1 MKTLIIL
8 AGGASSRM
16 KRSEATA
23 SLSEAEIAAANVS
36 AKCLIVLEGDDRP
49 VLDYLIKNAAMAG
62 IQRILLITST
72 TNKDFKKWYGDQS
85 WNLKNLSVRVEF
97 AVQYIPEGRIKPN
110 GTADALLQALEQY
123 PELKNQLFLA
133 SNSDNLYSAK
143 AIGLLL
149 KTDAANAFIAYD
161 RSGLIFP
168 EEKIARFAL
177 CKLDAT
183 DNLID
188 IVEKPDL
195 TVLEKY
201 RDNSGVLRVSM
212 NIFKFSGSEFYPFLK
227 NCPQHPVRK
236 EKELPTA
243 IMNMINATGTMLG
256 IPLKEHV
263 PDLTTKADIALFRN
277 EVNKQS

>member
-23 SLSEAEIAAANVS
+23 SLSEAEIAAANIS

-49 VLDYLIKNAAMAG
+49 VLDYLIKNAAKTG
-62 IQRILLITST
+62 IERILLITSAA
-72 TNKDFKKWYGDQS
+72 NQDFKKWYGNQP
-85 WNLKNLSVRVEF
+85 WNQKNLGVKVDF
-97 AVQYIPEGRIKPN
+97 AIQHIPEGRIKPH

-123 PELKNQLFLA
+123 PELKNQSFLV
-133 SNSDNLYSAK
+133 SNSDNLYSTN
-143 AIGLLL
+143 AIDLLL
-149 KTDAANAFIAYD
+149 NTDASNAFIAYD

-168 EEKIARFAL
+168 AEKIARFAL
-177 CKLDAT
+177 CKLDAS
-183 DNLID
+183 DYLIA

-195 TVLEKY
+195 TALETY

-212 NIFKFSGSEFYPFLK
+212 NIFKFSGNEFYPFLK
-227 NCPQHPVRK
+227 NCSEHPVRK

-243 IMNMINATGTMLG
+243 IMNLIGDSKKMLG

-263 PDLTTKADIALFRN
+263 PDLTTKADIAIFKRSIESLD
-277 EVNKQS
+277 